1 MKTLTV
7 LLLILLSAAGTQ
19 AQKIQVGADP
29 GVDVSKF
36 KTYAWE
42 GKNVAANPLVGQAII
57 NAVDRELAKKGLTKV
72 ESNAELTVV
81 AVAATDTDLT
91 MNYPSWSPGFN
102 SIATGVVVGTTAWPV
117 TKGTVVVDLV
127 EPKTKNSVWR
137 GQATD
142 TLKQGPTG
150 NAIKDAKGVQ
160 KTIDKAIEKMFKK
173 FPKP

>member
-1 MKTLTV
+1 MKSIILL
-7 LLLILLSAAGTQ
+7 LLLIVGCSVAS

-42 GKNVAANPLVGQAII
+42 GKNISANPFVGQAII
-57 NAVDRELAKKGLTKV
+57 SAVDRELAKKGLTKV
-72 ESNAELTVV
+72 ESNPELTVV

-91 MNYPSWSPGFN
+91 MNYPSWTPGLN

-117 TKGTVVVDLV
+117 TKGTLVIDLV

-142 TLKQGPTG
+142 TLKQGPSG
-150 NAIKDAKGVQ
+150 NAVKDAKSVQ
-160 KTIDKAIEKMFKK
+160 KTIDKAVEKMFKK
-173 FPKP
+173 FPRP